1 MKKRLRVIIVGC
13 GYFGQKR
20 IQACLQLR
28 SLVDITGI
36 VDTDIANAKKAASS
50 LHVPFAKTIKE
61 LLKITPGDVA
71 IVAVPNRYHA
81 PITCEALRCGLHVLC
96 EKPLAISTK
105 EAKKIVAAS
114 HLYRRFVKTGSN
126 HRFFPTIQKLH
137 SVLVEGKVGTILSLY
152 GTIGN
157 NGEHTKNSWFWE
169 KHISGGGTYIDNAC
183 HVLDIARWCMGDFT
197 TCTGMTQNT
206 FWKQSDVEDIAC
218 GIYTTKQGQIANIS
232 SSWTQWDGYLSLKIT
247 GTKGYVCINSANNN
261 QLIVGDKNGHK
272 KIYDFSNKQPSS
284 YQDELS
290 YFVSCIHSN
299 RQPFPNAADGVAVI
313 QMIEAV
319 YKANKTKRVVHIMS

>member
-1 MKKRLRVIIVGC
+1 MKNKLRFIIVGC

-28 SLVDITGI
+28 SLVSITGI
-36 VDTDIANAKKAASS
+36 VDTNITIAKKTASS
-50 LHVPFAKTIKE
+50 LHVPYAKTIKE

-71 IVAVPNRYHA
+71 IIAVPNRYHA
-81 PITCEALRCGLHVLC
+81 SIACEALRFGLHVLC
-96 EKPLAISTK
+96 EKPLAISVK
-105 EAKKIVAAS
+105 EAKKIVTAS
-114 HLYRRFVKTGSN
+114 AKYHRFVKTGSN

-137 SVLVEGKVGTILSLY
+137 RVLVEEKIGTILSLS

-157 NGEHTKNSWFWE
+157 NGEHTKNSWFW
-169 KHISGGGTYIDNAC
+169 KKRISGGGTYIDNAC
-183 HVLDIARWCMGDFT
+183 HLLDIARWCMGDFT
-197 TCTGMTQNT
+197 TCTGMTQNA
-206 FWKQSDVEDIAC
+206 FWKEANVEDIAY
-218 GIYTTKQGQIANIS
+218 GVYATKQGQIANIS

-261 QLIVGDKNGHK
+261 QLIVGDKNGHT
-272 KIYDFSNKQPSS
+272 KIYDFSNKPPSS

-290 YFVSCIHSN
+290 YFVSCIQSN
-299 RQPFPNAADGVAVI
+299 KQPLPSAADGMAVI

-319 YKANKTKRVVHIMS
+319 YKAHKTKKIIHIAS